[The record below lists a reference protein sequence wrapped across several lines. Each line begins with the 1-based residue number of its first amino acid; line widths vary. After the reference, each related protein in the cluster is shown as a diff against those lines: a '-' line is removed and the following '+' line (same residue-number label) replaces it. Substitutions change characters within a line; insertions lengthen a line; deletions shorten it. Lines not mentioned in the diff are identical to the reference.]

1 MYAKNCKKNP
11 IKKKN
16 QLTALL
22 MQLADLMI
30 YKEIFKVTQSGIE
43 PETYSLEGCCSIQL
57 SYWAIKIVVQ
67 KYKKSPYA
75 VTSWGFLISRA
86 LS

>member
-1 MYAKNCKKNP
+1 
-11 IKKKN
+11 
-16 QLTALL
+16 

-43 PETYSLEGCCSIQL
+43 PETYSLEGCC
-57 SYWAIKIVVQ
+57 IKIVVQ